1 MLARKIAGMA
11 LKNTMERKEMLLRKI
26 ANTIVANLNNIPS
39 DGLFYG
45 KTGVSMFLFAYSRLA
60 GIKQYGMFAGRLL
73 DDVLMSD
80 KSGMTSGIAD
90 GYAGIGVGLVWLLKH
105 GFIEIKEGN
114 VLKVF
119 DDLLLEKID
128 ESRRLD
134 KLYGQNVFSAGIYWK
149 WRKPLCKEKDTVKWE
164 EKIKEAKAGTKDC
177 TIRDM
182 ARENVSE
189 KLWWSF
195 VEQNEN
201 DYSIE
206 ELEETVAQLMNDF
219 VYEID
224 TISGQMAIIGL
235 KLLGNV

>member
-11 LKNTMERKEMLLRKI
+11 LKNTMERKDILLRKI

-45 KTGVSMFLFAYSRLA
+45 KTGVSMFLFAYSRQT

-80 KSGMTSGIAD
+80 KSGMTSGVAE
-90 GYAGIGVGLVWLLKH
+90 GYAGIGVGLVWLLRH
-105 GFIEIKEGN
+105 GFIEIEDGN

-119 DDLLLEKID
+119 DDLLLENID

-134 KLYGQNVFSAGIYWK
+134 KLYGQNVFSAGIYWE
-149 WRKPLCKEKDTVKWE
+149 WRNPLCEEGNTAKWE
-164 EKIKEAKAGTKDC
+164 KKINDAKAGTKDC
-177 TIRDM
+177 TIRDV
-182 ARENVSE
+182 ARENVAE
-189 KLWWSF
+189 NLWWNF
-195 VEQNEN
+195 VEQKGN

-206 ELEETVAQLMNDF
+206 ELEETVARLMNDF

-224 TISGQMAIIGL
+224 TISGQIAIIGL
-235 KLLGNV
+235 KLLEEI

>member
-1 MLARKIAGMA
+1 MNMKD
-11 LKNTMERKEMLLRKI
+11 TLLLKI
-26 ANTIVANLNNIPS
+26 ANTIVANLNNVPS

-45 KTGVSMFLFAYSRLA
+45 KTGVSMFLFAYSRLT
-60 GIKQYGMFAGRLL
+60 GIKQYGMFASRLL

-90 GYAGIGVGLVWLLKH
+90 GYAGIGIGLAWLLQN
-105 GFIEIKEGN
+105 GFIEAEEGN

-119 DDLLLEKID
+119 DDLLLENID

-149 WRKPLCKEKDTVKWE
+149 WRKPLCEDGNTTRWEK
-164 EKIKEAKAGTKDC
+164 KINDAKAGTKDC

-206 ELEETVAQLMNDF
+206 ELEETVARLMNDF
-219 VYEID
+219 IYEID

-235 KLLGNV
+235 KLLENV